1 MLLFGKKM
9 APQLVERL
17 RVTYATNRIHVFIEE
32 IKHKHEFGLQGRI
45 RLICGVIVNQYI
57 ETNLKICN
65 KFEKCLLTYFA
76 ICDTL

>member
-1 MLLFGKKM
+1 M
-9 APQLVERL
+9 APQLVGRL
-17 RVTYATNRIHVFIEE
+17 CVTYATNRIHVFIEE
-32 IKHKHEFGLQGRI
+32 IKHKHEIGLQGRI

-57 ETNLKICN
+57 ETNLKNCN